1 MKKRVFILFLG
12 VILSFGITAGI
23 ITSGFATKYMMTN
36 MIKLLHQK
44 KIDKIT
50 FPKEGST
57 CRWTSSRHPDP
68 NWRFE
73 YDFGEEEFLIITF
86 EAFDNLEPDSDV
98 CRLFD
103 IIQRNGKSAA
113 DGRFYKM
120 MLHFYMY
127 DKNDIM
133 IVSHDKIVYAYNE
146 LSNHCKMISLPLR
159 MDKDSGWSDIL
170 NQYDIGKIRI
180 IYGSKSFNFKLDDNS
195 SPYSTIEQIK
205 QLSFWVKCP
214 ENQLNDIGKKY
225 DVWK

>member
-1 MKKRVFILFLG
+1 MKKRVFVLFLG

-36 MIKLLHQK
+36 MIKLLNQK

-50 FPKEGST
+50 FPKEFPKF
-57 CRWTSSRHPDP
+57 RRTSSSHPDSK
-68 NWRFE
+68 WLFE
-73 YDFGEEEFLIITF
+73 YCFGEEELLIITF
-86 EAFDNLEPDSDV
+86 YDLESDSDV

-103 IIQRNGKSAA
+103 IIQRNGKSA
-113 DGRFYKM
+113 DGRFYEM
-120 MLHFYMY
+120 MLHIYMY

-133 IVSHDKIVYAYNE
+133 IVSHDKIVYAYNV
-146 LSNHCKMISLPLR
+146 LSKNFKKISLSLR
-159 MDKDSGWSDIL
+159 MDKDSGWPDIL

-205 QLSFWVKCP
+205 QLSFWAKCP

-225 DVWK
+225 DVWE

>member
-36 MIKLLHQK
+36 MIKLLNQK

-50 FPKEGST
+50 FPKEFPKF
-57 CRWTSSRHPDP
+57 RMTSSRHHDP

-73 YDFGEEEFLIITF
+73 YDFGEKELLIITF

-103 IIQRNGKSAA
+103 IIQRNGKSA
-113 DGRFYKM
+113 DGRFYEM

-133 IVSHDKIVYAYNE
+133 IVSHDKIVYANNV
-146 LSNHCKMISLPLR
+146 LLNHCKMISLPLI
-159 MDKDSGWSDIL
+159 MDKDSGWPDIL

-205 QLSFWVKCP
+205 QLSFWAKCP